1 MWHVSRISFVDDG
14 GTRNRKAG
22 HRCIDES
29 DTPMSRLAMSG
40 RCSSD
45 SLPQRRL
52 LPGKPALTYTFANE
66 CAPGQQVTGKP
77 PGAHPAGR
85 KWRDQIGSKTAL
97 PERLGPLLRP
107 LRMFRVPVQEQ
118 HAQRVEVSQEALPVG
133 AGLVPLAQDVAWDP
147 HCRLSLPGW
156 GRRDEPQVPFLP
168 LFRFPLPRTL
178 PPQVA

>member
-14 GTRNRKAG
+14 GTTNRKAA
-22 HRCIDES
+22 HRCIDEI

-77 PGAHPAGR
+77 PGAPPAAR
-85 KWRDQIGSKTAL
+85 KWRDQTGNKT
-97 PERLGPLLRP
+97 G
-107 LRMFRVPVQEQ
+107 
-118 HAQRVEVSQEALPVG
+118 
-133 AGLVPLAQDVAWDP
+133 
-147 HCRLSLPGW
+147 LPG
-156 GRRDEPQVPFLP
+156 RPRPSPLP
-168 LFRFPLPRTL
+168 L
-178 PPQVA
+178 